1 MAAINE
7 LRLRLRAALW
17 WIVPLLVAIALVAW
31 ETDFGRAVRKVP
43 PPEEPIPSRPV
54 VTSLLP
60 EFAIAGGTA
69 ANSETVQ
76 RTLFNPTRRP
86 APTLVVDSAKPRMQ
100 RGQFALTGT
109 MVIGG
114 KNTAFLRETAGGK
127 SRRVLQG
134 DTVNGILVADVKP
147 DRVRLALG
155 DETEELLLR
164 VATNPRPTAQPVAQ
178 QAPAPVPTPVPGAV
192 PPVAAGGA
200 AAPAAAG
207 NADASLAERR
217 RAARAAQAAAQ
228 AQTST
233 PDGNPARRAHPRSR
247 RPRRL
252 LRRRRHPLPAT
263 LPIPD
268 GPTCIAP
275 ISNPEPRTCRDDGH
289 PPSSRATG
297 QQQ

>member
-43 PPEEPIPSRPV
+43 PPEEPIPARPV

-134 DTVNGILVADVKP
+134 DTINGILVADVKP

-178 QAPAPVPTPVPGAV
+178 QQPPSVPTPVPGAV
-192 PPVAAGGA
+192 PPVAAEG
-200 AAPAAAG
+200 AAAG

-233 PDGNPARRAHPRSR
+233 PDGNPAPPRPAPTVPAPTAAPAAAVAPAPASAPDPRWNDVYRAYQQ
-247 RPRRL
+247 
-252 LRRRRHPLPAT
+252 
-263 LPIPD
+263 
-268 GPTCIAP
+268 
-275 ISNPEPRTCRDDGH
+275 PRTR
-289 PPSSRATG
+289 
-297 QQQ
+297 

>member
-43 PPEEPIPSRPV
+43 PPEEPIPARPV

-178 QAPAPVPTPVPGAV
+178 QAPAPVPTPAPGAV

-200 AAPAAAG
+200 AGAAAPAAAG
-207 NADASLAERR
+207 NADTSLAERR

-233 PDGNPARRAHPRSR
+233 PDGNPAPPRAPTVPAPTAAPAAAAPAPGNAPDPRWADMYR
-247 RPRRL
+247 
-252 LRRRRHPLPAT
+252 AYQQ
-263 LPIPD
+263 
-268 GPTCIAP
+268 
-275 ISNPEPRTCRDDGH
+275 PRTPNVPR
-289 PPSSRATG
+289 
-297 QQQ
+297 